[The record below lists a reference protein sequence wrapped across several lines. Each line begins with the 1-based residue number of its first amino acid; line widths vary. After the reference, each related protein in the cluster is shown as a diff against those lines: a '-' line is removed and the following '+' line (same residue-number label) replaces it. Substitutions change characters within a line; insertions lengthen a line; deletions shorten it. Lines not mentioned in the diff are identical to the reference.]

1 MPLSLEKI
9 QQLQAKQA
17 SKSAVAWEPE
27 IKQGPVRPLLHTDKT
42 RRCVQR
48 KCMTP
53 AGWSVKGIPYCV
65 IHAMYALNALVVE
78 ASGEEVTWKKP
89 DPIDLFELL
98 DLLYDVTKDL
108 DTGPDYWVRD
118 KTREAI
124 DKYLNETHYP
134 ALRKQLDRI
143 EAYRNGDS
151 ASFDGTL

>member
-89 DPIDLFELL
+89 DPMDRFEVLE
-98 DLLYDVTKDL
+98 LLYDVRYSSAILETE
-108 DTGPDYWVRD
+108 WVE
-118 KTREAI
+118 KI
-124 DKYLNETHYP
+124 DEFMNQTHYP
-134 ALRKQLDRI
+134 SLRKQLDRI